1 VRFFSV
7 VLVSALALPGAAWAQ
22 FIADVKV
29 EPAQLKVGETA
40 TITVGLDLG
49 NQKLPNCGLRLH
61 YGDGTTQDFKLNQ
74 AKDSP
79 LVTTRA
85 WNKAGEFR
93 VMAEGKSQGP
103 LLAGCGGK
111 NQEAFVKVQ
120 APAPAAAPAKPA
132 AAPKPAAASAPM
144 PACPEGWRLDA
155 KSVNRKTGAYTCTAK
170 AGTKPPAAKLECPG
184 DTGYFENQKRGQ
196 LGCRL

>member
-1 VRFFSV
+1 MKFRS
-7 VLVSALALPGAAWAQ
+7 LALAVAFALPSVASAQ
-22 FIADVKV
+22 FIVDVKV
-29 EPAQLKVGETA
+29 EPAQVKPGETA
-40 TITVGLDLG
+40 KITVNLDLG

-85 WNKAGEFR
+85 WNSAGDFR

-111 NQEAFVKVQ
+111 NQEAFIKVQ
-120 APAPAAAPAKPA
+120 APAPAATAKPA
-132 AAPKPAAASAPM
+132 AAKPAAASIPAPK
-144 PACPEGWRLDA
+144 CPDGWTLDA

-170 AGTKPPAAKLECPG
+170 AGTKPPASKLDCTG
-184 DTGYFENQKRGQ
+184 DTGYFENPKRGQ
-196 LGCRL
+196 IGCRL

>member
-1 VRFFSV
+1 MKFFSV
-7 VLVSALALPGAAWAQ
+7 ALVSALALPGAAWAQ

-40 TITVGLDLG
+40 KITVSLDLG

-120 APAPAAAPAKPA
+120 APAPAAA
-132 AAPKPAAASAPM
+132 APKPAAAAAAPA
-144 PACPEGWRLDA
+144 PSCPGGWRLDP

-170 AGTKPPAAKLECPG
+170 AGTRPPAAKLECPG

>member
-1 VRFFSV
+1 MPG
-7 VLVSALALPGAAWAQ
+7 LASAQ
-22 FIADVKV
+22 FIVDVKV
-29 EPAQLKVGETA
+29 EPAQLKAGETA
-40 TITVGLDLG
+40 KITVNLDLG

-85 WNKAGEFR
+85 WNKAGDFR

-103 LLAGCGGK
+103 LVAGCGGK
-111 NQEAFVKVQ
+111 NQEFFVKVQ
-120 APAPAAAPAKPA
+120 APAPAAKPA
-132 AAPKPAAASAPM
+132 AAPARAAATPAPSC
-144 PACPEGWRLDA
+144 PAGWKLDS

-170 AGTKPPAAKLECPG
+170 AGTTPPATKLECPG
-184 DTGYFENQKRGQ
+184 DTGYFENAKRGQ

>member
-1 VRFFSV
+1 MTARRF
-7 VLVSALALPGAAWAQ
+7 ALASAAAFALAVPGTASAQ
-22 FIADVKV
+22 FIVDVRV
-29 EPAQLKVGETA
+29 EPAQPKVGEA
-40 TITVGLDLG
+40 ARVTVNLDLG

-85 WNKAGEFR
+85 WSKAGEFR

-111 NQEAFVKVQ
+111 NQEFFVKVQ
-120 APAPAAAPAKPA
+120 APAPAAKPAVARAPAPT
-132 AAPKPAAASAPM
+132 
-144 PACPEGWRLDA
+144 CPDGWKLDP
-155 KSVNRKTGAYTCTAK
+155 KSVNRKTGAYTCTAA

-184 DTGYFENQKRGQ
+184 DTGYFENTKRGQ